1 MSFND
6 ISDSVDVIIGKKIR
20 LWRRARGLTTAQLG
34 EKLGISFSQIMKYE
48 NASNRISASRLYE
61 LAKILSVDVSD
72 FFVDVSADLHEEN
85 ESETEGR
92 EIVELIAD
100 YRRIKKELQGS
111 ARLLLKSFPR
121 DDTNVS

>member
-6 ISDSVDVIIGKKIR
+6 ISDTIDLIIGKKIR
-20 LWRRARGLTTAQLG
+20 LWRRARGLTTTQLG
-34 EKLGISFSQIMKYE
+34 EKLGITYSQIMKYE

-61 LAKILSVDVSD
+61 LAKVLSVDVSD
-72 FFVDVSADLHEEN
+72 FFVDVSSDLHEDE

-92 EIVELIAD
+92 EVIELIAD

-111 ARLLLKSFPR
+111 ARLVIKSFPK
-121 DDTNVS
+121 D